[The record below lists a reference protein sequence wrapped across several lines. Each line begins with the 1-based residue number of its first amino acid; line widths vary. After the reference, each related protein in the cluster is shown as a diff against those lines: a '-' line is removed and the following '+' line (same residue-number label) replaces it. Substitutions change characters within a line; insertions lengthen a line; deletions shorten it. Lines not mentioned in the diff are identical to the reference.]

1 MKLSEIA
8 EKFNGQLV
16 NTDGSIVI
24 KGLKSIHSAK
34 KGDLTFVADKKH
46 LKEIEKTSASAVLTF
61 QKLQTQIPQ
70 VVVKNPQIVFYKL
83 IEMMFPEEEKKGIS
97 QNAKIHNNVK
107 IGKNVYIGDFTVIEE
122 GVEIKDGVK
131 IYPHCYIGKNTTIGE
146 NSVLYPNVV
155 IYRDTVIGKNV
166 IIHSGSVIASDGF
179 GYYQEDGRH
188 KKIKHIGRVIIQ
200 DDVEI
205 GANTTIDRAVV
216 DETIIKKGTKID
228 NLVMVAH
235 NCQIGENTILVSQV
249 GIAGSSKIGK
259 NVILAGQ
266 VGVADHITI
275 GDNVIVTAKSG
286 VSTDLEP
293 NKVYGSGFQ
302 AIEWTKWKKILVY
315 FYKLP
320 DIIKKHNKK

>member
-8 EKFNGQLV
+8 KRFNGQLV
-16 NTDGSIVI
+16 NTDGNIEI
-24 KGLKSIHSAK
+24 KGLKSVSSAK
-34 KGDLTFVADKKH
+34 EGDLTFVADKKH
-46 LKEIEKTSASAVLTF
+46 LKEVEKTSASAVLTF
-61 QKLQTQIPQ
+61 EKLDIQIPQ
-70 VVVKNPQIVFYKL
+70 VVVKKPQVVFYKL
-83 IEMMFPEEEKKGIS
+83 IEIMFPEEEKTGIS
-97 QNAKIHNNVK
+97 ENAKISKGAK
-107 IGKNVYIGDFTVIEE
+107 IGKDVYIGDFTVIEE
-122 GVEIKDGVK
+122 DVEIKDGVK

-146 NSVLYPNVV
+146 NSIIYPNVV
-155 IYRDTVIGKNV
+155 IYRDTDIGKNV

-179 GYYQEDGRH
+179 GYYQEDGKH

-205 GANTTIDRAVV
+205 GANTTIDRAMV

-249 GIAGSSKIGK
+249 GIAGSSKVGN

-286 VSTDLEP
+286 VAKDLEP

-302 AIEWTKWKKILVY
+302 AIEWAKWKKILFY

-320 DIIKKHNKK
+320 EILKKIK